1 MEPARRKR
9 QKRPCRICRK
19 WFSPDPRLGDRQK
32 TCGAK
37 ACQRLW
43 HAKRCAEW
51 NQANRAY
58 FQEIHLAH
66 RLQQSQDSGTS
77 PPSASPPSQ
86 PCPTIPISANFP
98 RLPRSTIQEVIGA
111 QQLIIIEYVARILF
125 RSVQEVIRSQ
135 QFEVIGKFG
144 QHLTGGCLRGE
155 SQGSG
160 P

>member
-51 NQANRAY
+51 NQENRAY

-66 RLQQSQDSGTS
+66 RLQQTQDSCTS
-77 PPSASPPSQ
+77 PPSASPPSP
-86 PCPTIPISANFP
+86 PCPTTPISANFP

-135 QFEVIGKFG
+135 QVEVIGKLK
-144 QHLTGGCLRGE
+144 QHLTTGCLRGE
-155 SQGSG
+155 SQGPGS
-160 P
+160 